1 MTFLP
6 LYQID
11 TVLRV
16 TTEDHIL
23 ESKGYVSLNIND
35 EMKKNRQPTT
45 TDSIKTLSFVYCIK
59 LMCAPCHPRGL
70 NNRAI
75 EQ

>member
-11 TVLRV
+11 AALRV
-16 TTEDHIL
+16 ITEDHIL
-23 ESKGYVSLNIND
+23 ESEGYVSLNIND
-35 EMKKNRQPTT
+35 EMKNCLPTT
-45 TDSIKTLSFVYCIK
+45 TDSIKTLSFVYYIK
-59 LMCAPCHPRGL
+59 LMCTPCHTRAL